1 MVFKKYN
8 HRGSMNVTIR
18 QLEIFLELAR
28 NPHLG
33 KVADQIGL
41 TQSAVSMAIK
51 SLEDVLE
58 KKLFDRIN
66 KKLILNEY
74 GRAFFRKVEPLID
87 QLAETENMFRDEY
100 FFGELK
106 LGVSSSIANYLIPQ
120 IIYLFKEKYKS
131 VSISMATGNTQEVV
145 HLIESGQV
153 DMGFVEGEFNSVDVM
168 KEVLGDDELYIV
180 TGDPEMANDKVYDIE
195 ELLDK
200 NWVLRER
207 GSGTREVF
215 LHYLK
220 DYIDKVHVFME
231 LDHAGGV
238 KSVLHNKDTLACLSQ
253 YCVRKELVSGLL
265 YRINV
270 KNIRFM
276 RSFYTVWHRNKI
288 LSPIL
293 LEFIE
298 MTKTYKRMGTSVLR
312 NL

>member
-1 MVFKKYN
+1 
-8 HRGSMNVTIR
+8 MNVTIR

-33 KVADQIGL
+33 RVAESIGL

-51 SLEDVLE
+51 SLEDVLD

-74 GRAFFRKVEPLID
+74 GRMFFKKVEPIVD
-87 QLAETENMFRDEY
+87 QLGETEVLFRDEHY
-100 FFGELK
+100 FGELK

-120 IIYLFKEKYKS
+120 IIYGFKEKYKN
-131 VSISMATGNTQEVV
+131 VTISMATGNTQQIVALLEA
-145 HLIESGQV
+145 GKV
-153 DMGFVEGEFNSVDVM
+153 DMGFVEGEFNSVDVI

-180 TGDPEMANDKVYDIE
+180 TGDAELAGDKVYNIE
-195 ELLDK
+195 ELLPK
-200 NWVLRER
+200 KWVLREK

-220 DYIDKVHVFME
+220 DYVKEVNVFME

-270 KNIRFM
+270 KDIRFM

-298 MTKTYKRMGTSVLR
+298 MAKAYKRIGISALR

>member
-1 MVFKKYN
+1 MPERTYYAGVA
-8 HRGSMNVTIR
+8 MNVTIR

-33 KVADQIGL
+33 KVAECIGL

-74 GRAFFRKVEPLID
+74 GRSFYKEVEPIVE
-87 QLAETENMFRDEY
+87 QLSETENMFREENYLGDI
-100 FFGELK
+100 K

-120 IIYLFKEKYKS
+120 IIYLFKEKYKNA
-131 VSISMATGNTQEVV
+131 SISMATGNTQEVV
-145 HLIESGQV
+145 GLIESGQV
-153 DMGFVEGEFNSVDVM
+153 DLGFVEGEFNSVDVI

-180 TGDPEMANDKVYDIE
+180 TGDPELAKDKVYDIE
-195 ELLDK
+195 ELLSK
-200 NWVLRER
+200 KWVLREK

-220 DYIDKVHVFME
+220 DYIKQVNVFME

-276 RSFYTVWHRNKI
+276 RSFYSVWHRNKI

-293 LEFIE
+293 LEFID

>member
-1 MVFKKYN
+1 
-8 HRGSMNVTIR
+8 MNITLR

-33 KVADQIGL
+33 RVAECIGL

-51 SLEDVLE
+51 SLEDILD

-74 GRAFFRKVEPLID
+74 GRLFYKKVDPIVA
-87 QLAETENMFRDEY
+87 QLSETENLFHDEY
-100 FFGELK
+100 YFGDLK
-106 LGVSSSIANYLIPQ
+106 IGVSSSIANYLIPQ
-120 IIYLFKEKYKS
+120 IIYGFKEKYKG
-131 VSISMATGNTQEVV
+131 VTMHMETGNTHEVV
-145 HLIESGQV
+145 SMIENGQV
-153 DMGFVEGEFNSVDVM
+153 DMGFVEGEFNSVDVI
-168 KEVLGDDELYIV
+168 KDVLGDDELFIV
-180 TGDPEMANDKVYDIE
+180 TGDLDLDKTKEYDIE

-200 NWVLRER
+200 KWVLREK

-215 LHYLK
+215 LHHLG
-220 DYIDKVHVFME
+220 DYTKRVNVFME

-265 YRINV
+265 NRLRV
-270 KNIRFM
+270 KDIRFT
-276 RSFYTVWHRNKI
+276 RSFYTVWHRSKI

-293 LEFIE
+293 TEFIE
-298 MTKTYKRMGTSVLR
+298 MAKHYKRLSTSTLR

>member
-1 MVFKKYN
+1 
-8 HRGSMNVTIR
+8 MNLTLR

-33 KVADQIGL
+33 KVAEYIGL

-51 SLEDVLE
+51 SLEEVLD

-74 GRAFFRKVEPLID
+74 GRMFFKKVEPIVD
-87 QLAETENMFRDEY
+87 QLTETENLFRNDHY
-100 FFGELK
+100 FGEIK

-120 IIYLFKEKYKS
+120 IIWGFKEKYKR
-131 VSISMATGNTQEVV
+131 VTIYMATGNTHEVV
-145 HLIESGQV
+145 GLIENGQV
-153 DMGFVEGEFNSVDVM
+153 DMGFVEGEFNSVDVI
-168 KEVLGDDELYIV
+168 KEVLGDDELYVV
-180 TGDPEMANDKVYDIE
+180 TGDPELATDKVYDIE
-195 ELLDK
+195 ELLPK
-200 NWVLRER
+200 KWVLREK

-215 LHYLK
+215 LSYLK
-220 DYIDKVHVFME
+220 EYTKQINVFME
-231 LDHAGGV
+231 LDHAGAV

-253 YCVRKELVSGLL
+253 YCVRKDLVSGLL
-265 YRINV
+265 YRINI
-270 KNIRFM
+270 KDIRFM

-298 MTKTYKRMGTSVLR
+298 MAKAYKKLGISVLR